1 MKKECNGC
9 FKLFKDKGIRFCK
22 NCLISLSSLDKK
34 VTAIRKYQEA
44 IRCRDAF
51 GIQNQGAN

>member
-9 FKLFKDKGIRFCK
+9 FKLFKATGVRFCK
-22 NCLISLSSLDKK
+22 NCLISLSTLKKK
-34 VTAIRKYQEA
+34 VTAIRKYEEA

-51 GIQNQGAN
+51 GIQTQGDN